1 PVTATAA
8 RRVLL
13 VAVAVLGV
21 LLLVGRPTGEGP
33 PLDPGSSRP
42 DGTRALV
49 LLLEELG
56 ADVEVT
62 DGAPGPDD
70 DVALV
75 LSDGFGDDDATR
87 AEVAAWVEDQGG
99 TLVVADPASA
109 LSALGV
115 VGQATGTLTGGCGI
129 PALAGVEV
137 VDPSGGFT
145 YEVPPGARGCFEEG
159 GGAFVVAAGQ
169 GRGDVVSIGGAG
181 AFVNGVLGEV
191 DNAVL
196 AGSLLAP
203 RPGTRV
209 ALLRPAAP
217 GSGTETLTDLI
228 GDEVWAALAQL
239 GVAFLL
245 YALWR
250 ARRLGRP
257 VAEEQPVELPASE
270 LVVAVGNLLQ
280 RAGRRDQ
287 AGRLLA
293 EDARRRLAERLGLVP
308 GADSAEVAEV
318 AAARTGIPV
327 ARLLAALRP
336 EPLDDDAALV
346 ALAQATETIRREVD
360 HVH

>member
-1 PVTATAA
+1 MTAGA
-8 RRVLL
+8 RRVAAL
-13 VAVAVLGV
+13 VGVGVLAL
-21 LLLVGRPTGEGP
+21 LLLVGRPTGDGP

-62 DGAPGPDD
+62 EGAPAPEA

-87 AEVAAWVEDQGG
+87 AEVAAWVEDEGG
-99 TLVVADPASA
+99 TLVVADPSSP
-109 LSALGV
+109 LLGLGV
-115 VGQATGTLTGGCGI
+115 MSQATDTLSGGCDI
-129 PALAGVEV
+129 TALAGVEE

-145 YEVPPGARGCFEEG
+145 YDVPAGAEGCFEEG
-159 GGAFVVAAGQ
+159 GGAFVVAAGR
-169 GRGDVVSIGGAG
+169 GRGDVVGVGGAG

-196 AGSLLAP
+196 AGALLAP

-209 ALLRPAAP
+209 AFLRPAAP

-228 GDEVWAALAQL
+228 GDEVWSGLAQT
-239 GVAFLL
+239 GVAFVV
-245 YALWR
+245 YAVWR

-280 RAGRRDQ
+280 QAGRRDQ
-287 AGRLLA
+287 AGRLLV
-293 EDARRRLAERLGLVP
+293 EDARRRLAERLGLGP
-308 GADSAEVAEV
+308 GADGAEVAEV

-336 EPLDDDAALV
+336 EPLGDDAGLV
-346 ALAQATETIRREVD
+346 ALAHLTETIRQEVD